1 VETTVVIAEGVART
15 YGSGA
20 ASVVAVHDVTCR
32 VGAGARIAVV
42 GPSGSGKSTLLHL
55 LAGLDHATVGTIAWP
70 ALGAEPLT
78 LRPGTVGVVFQGPSL
93 VPALDAAENVAL
105 PLQLAGEDDEPAM
118 AAAMQALAR
127 LGLGDVARHLPEEL
141 SGGQSQRVAVA
152 RALVGS
158 PRLIVADEPTG
169 QLDHEAAGSVL
180 DALEHAA
187 ASAGAALIVSTH
199 DPVVADRFEERWVMA
214 DGRIESM
221 GVWAR

>member
-1 VETTVVIAEGVART
+1 MVAHGVART
-15 YGSGA
+15 FGSGA
-20 ASVVAVHDVTCR
+20 SSVVAVHDVTCR
-32 VGAGARIAVV
+32 VVAGARIAVV

-55 LAGLDHATVGTIAWP
+55 LAGLDKPTVGTIAWP
-70 ALGAEPLT
+70 ALGGEPLT

-118 AAAMQALAR
+118 ATALHALDR
-127 LGLGDVARHLPEEL
+127 LGLGAVALQLPEEL

-152 RALVGS
+152 RALVGR

-169 QLDHEAAGSVL
+169 QLDHTAAAAVL
-180 DALEHAA
+180 DALEAVA
-187 ASAGAALIVSTH
+187 TTVGAALVVSTH
-199 DPVVADRFEERWVMA
+199 DPAVADRLEEQWVMA

-221 GVWAR
+221 GAMTGAR